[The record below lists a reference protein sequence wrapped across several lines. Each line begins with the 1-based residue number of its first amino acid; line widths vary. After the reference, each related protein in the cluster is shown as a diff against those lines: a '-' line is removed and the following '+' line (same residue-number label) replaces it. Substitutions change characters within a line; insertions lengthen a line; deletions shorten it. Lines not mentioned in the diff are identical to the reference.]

1 MQKHEGGGGGE
12 VVLKD
17 IFFLHSSFQKE
28 QAQMPKRGSPLRR
41 SSLSSKRGRRR
52 SSPRRSPRQRC
63 SYRGV
68 LETEYRGQTT
78 KHDLQEGVPIQVMS
92 ALYVIRSE
100 TFVQKDDHECQR
112 PVTVSELVFRSAS
125 GEGPGSIYGRIQ
137 DTTDYVSLGT
147 FSVSENV
154 MTPTWLPFVG
164 GTPHEF
170 DIILT
175 TQNLK
180 NLKTIVAN
188 NLAVL
193 YTLPPYLIVQKLQ
206 AVLSLLT

>member
-1 MQKHEGGGGGE
+1 MQKHEGGGGR
-12 VVLKD
+12 KD

-137 DTTDYVSLGT
+137 DTTHYVKLGT

-154 MTPTWLPFVG
+154 MTPTWLDFVG
-164 GTPHEF
+164 GTPVELV
-170 DIILT
+170 DIIPIIQNI
-175 TQNLK
+175 QNLK
-180 NLKTIVAN
+180 ANVTETLK
-188 NLAVL
+188 VL
-193 YTLPPYLIVQKLQ
+193 YALPASHNIVQKLQ
-206 AVLSLLT
+206 AVLDLLT